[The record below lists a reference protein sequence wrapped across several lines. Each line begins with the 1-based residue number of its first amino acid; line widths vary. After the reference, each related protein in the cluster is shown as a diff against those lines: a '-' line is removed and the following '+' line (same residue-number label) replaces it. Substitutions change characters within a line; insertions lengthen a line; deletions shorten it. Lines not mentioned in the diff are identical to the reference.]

1 MVKITLSKKIKRKL
15 HREIALAQD
24 FLVEEIYH
32 FFPEAVIHGG
42 TAIWRC
48 YKGNRFSE
56 DVDVYLQSFD
66 KGKIDGFTEKLK
78 ERGFSITK
86 FKTTKNAIF
95 SNISYRGTVIRFEA
109 VRKDFKNYSARKF
122 EMIDGSSII
131 VNTLS
136 PDGLIKEKIDAYL
149 NRKKIRDLY
158 DIFFL
163 LDHVEEK
170 KEVENDL
177 ANFLNNFS
185 DPVDEPNLQ
194 SIIITG
200 AVPKTKDMI
209 NEIKRWAR

>member
-1 MVKITLSKKIKRKL
+1 MVKIPLSKRIRRKL

-32 FFPEAVIHGG
+32 SFPEAVIHGG

-48 YKGNRFSE
+48 YRGNRFSE
-56 DVDVYLQSFD
+56 DVDVYLRSFD
-66 KGKIDGFTEKLK
+66 KESMDGFIERLK
-78 ERGFSITK
+78 ERGFSIAK
-86 FKTTKNAIF
+86 FKATKNAIF

-109 VRKDFKNYSARKF
+109 VRKNFKNYSARKF
-122 EMIDGSSII
+122 EMIDGSFII

-136 PDGLIKEKIDAYL
+136 PDWLIKEKIEAYL
-149 NRKKIRDLY
+149 NRGKIRDLY

-163 LDHVEEK
+163 LDYVEEK
-170 KEVENDL
+170 KVIENDL

-185 DPVDEPNLQ
+185 IPVDEPDLQ
-194 SIIITG
+194 AIIITG